1 MVGAVLI
8 QSTVKDDTLMLS
20 PKKKS
25 GLSGRSR
32 SPKVMLGQSK
42 IVFAIAHTT
51 SSHVSCQFSESN
63 LSDVAQPVKLRP
75 IRTYKRSDA
84 FLNAGPRI
92 KTLAIVQHSE
102 VGGGDLPRMPL
113 TGRTVGRLHYGTQH
127 RTQVRFAICC
137 RVKRLRSG
145 RSDPPLSARQTQ
157 KGRPQGGP
165 FAFVWRMG
173 WVVRS
178 PAGVR
183 RFCRSRTGQPQA
195 GPGAQRASG
204 SGSGAGMHPTI
215 PLSPPDK

>member
-145 RSDPPLSARQTQ
+145 RSDPPLSARKNQ
-157 KGRPQGGP
+157 KGPPPGG
-165 FAFVWRMG
+165 AFGFG
-173 WVVRS
+173 WGGGLGGEKPRRGSTVLQEQNRTA
-178 PAGVR
+178 AGWSR
-183 RFCRSRTGQPQA
+183 GATRIGIGIGCRDAPDN
-195 GPGAQRASG
+195 P
-204 SGSGAGMHPTI
+204 
-215 PLSPPDK
+215 PLSAR